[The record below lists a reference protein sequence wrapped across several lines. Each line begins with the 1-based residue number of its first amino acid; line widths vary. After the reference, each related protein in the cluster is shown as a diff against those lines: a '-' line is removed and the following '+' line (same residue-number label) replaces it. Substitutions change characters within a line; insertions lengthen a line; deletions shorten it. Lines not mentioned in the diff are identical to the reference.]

1 MLYLSRSKNGHLLLS
16 NKKPPTRWSSKP
28 NPKKVVWNYGQVFR
42 LRNEIPG
49 SEIIRPED
57 ENGNRSFIKASLQAI
72 EDDDPRWLNPLYV
85 TRGDDGSLMLHYE
98 EAPTRMRDSEEY
110 RLRKTWKSSIKKNGR
125 KWTSWRGHFRVQP
138 FAGSERISFDD
149 ERPCKVIV
157 VIKKI
162 EL

>member
-16 NKKPPTRWSSKP
+16 KKKPPTKWSSKP
-28 NPKKVVWNYGQVFR
+28 NPNKVIWNYGQVFH

-57 ENGNRSFIKASLQAI
+57 ENGNRDFIKASLQVI
-72 EDDDPRWLNPLYV
+72 EDDDPRWINPLYV

-98 EAPTRMRDSEEY
+98 EVPTRMRDSEEY
-110 RLRKTWKSSIKKNGR
+110 RLRKTRKSSIKKDGR

-138 FAGSERISFDD
+138 FTGSEHISFDD

-157 VIKKI
+157 VIKK
-162 EL
+162 